1 MLNKIKQTIVDS
13 YRIGYKDLTDFA
25 RDRMMLVSFII
36 MPLFMMIMMGYIFP
50 SQGALQNIPVGVVN
64 QDTGSLGAVI
74 VEPLSQMKVDESQQK
89 PFNLTSIS
97 SIDDAIKQIKSQ
109 QLNGALVIPED
120 FTSKIMSGEQGTI
133 TIITDQSNPQVSS
146 LLTTMME
153 GIIEDMSTQAGAQK
167 VASLLPQILNPEAIV
182 RPFVVKTEG
191 IVPGKPNYFEF
202 MAPGIMCM
210 VVMFAVMMGLAA
222 SIAREKEDGTL
233 DGILVAGTFSTG
245 MKQRINVARAL
256 LHQPD
261 ILFLDEPTLGL
272 DPQTTRSIHELIQ
285 ELSQQGMTIMLTT
298 HIMSE
303 AELLSKRVAIID
315 HGKIASLDTPAR
327 LKRIISSRDTTILD
341 IDIASLSEELIAQ
354 LKNLDCVTS
363 LTQKETY
370 QIRIHT
376 SGEAAI
382 DRIVNTIHHHNGQI
396 RAINTVEPTLEDV
409 FLHLTG
415 HGIRDEATEK
425 MPSARGGHHRRRATK
440 RVR

>member
-153 GIIEDMSTQAGAQK
+153 EIIEDMSTQAGAQK

-233 DGILVAGTFSTG
+233 DGILVAPINRLAIILGKAFS
-245 MKQRINVARAL
+245 
-256 LHQPD
+256 
-261 ILFLDEPTLGL
+261 
-272 DPQTTRSIHELIQ
+272 QTTRGLLQAAIVLSLAMLLFGVVVHGSILLVVLLLILGVFSFVGLGVLVSTIGTRQ
-285 ELSQQGMTIMLTT
+285 ETAMTIMMTLQFPMLFLSGVFFPIQQMPPVIQGISKAIPLTYAVQALRKVIILGAGVPEVLPEIIILAGFGA
-298 HIMSE
+298 IM
-303 AELLSKRVAIID
+303 LAIAI
-315 HGKIASLDTPAR
+315 PVFN
-327 LKRIISSRDTTILD
+327 RIITR
-341 IDIASLSEELIAQ
+341 
-354 LKNLDCVTS
+354 
-363 LTQKETY
+363 
-370 QIRIHT
+370 
-376 SGEAAI
+376 
-382 DRIVNTIHHHNGQI
+382 
-396 RAINTVEPTLEDV
+396 
-409 FLHLTG
+409 
-415 HGIRDEATEK
+415 
-425 MPSARGGHHRRRATK
+425 
-440 RVR
+440 